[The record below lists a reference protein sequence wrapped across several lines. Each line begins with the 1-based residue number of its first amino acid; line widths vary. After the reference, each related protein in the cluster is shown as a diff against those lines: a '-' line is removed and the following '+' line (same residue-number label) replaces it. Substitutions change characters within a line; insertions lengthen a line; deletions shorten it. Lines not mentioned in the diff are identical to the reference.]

1 MNPFQS
7 LIFEYLGIMRK
18 MGRYKFSSD
27 SLANFITFYKFAYCH
42 INLVSISM
50 GLFDLFK
57 KDRGYEIHSLEFC
70 EVGKDGKRDTRPSNK
85 HYTDSRYIMPV
96 VKMTSR
102 IDRTVKIKVRITE
115 PSGKTHTY
123 DFDAPLKPVENMSAQ
138 FPWWGSEKRD
148 HFTAVG
154 TWRFDILDE
163 KDSVV
168 ISAPLEIAP
177 LEDIWESNGW
187 IYIVSHFE
195 FRNVNGKGEVIDDWN
210 TRNFLNP
217 KYIQMRCR
225 YTSYSDVARKIT
237 YRVEIRNERTGT
249 IKKFDHTVTLKPLGG
264 VQLLQICGW
273 GAESGTS
280 YAFGT
285 YTYTLYYKNR
295 EMGRGRF
302 EVMKSPKERGW
313 IEPLALVLH
322 FYNTDEDRDK
332 WVVHDC
338 AMNIADGK
346 IVEQKSF
353 SFKTGAYKRL
363 IAGFQWR
370 SLEKGHPLKL
380 TFKFYMEGNLVYTSV
395 QDAVTNE
402 PDSKDIFQ
410 QDFELSSS
418 MRLEGP
424 NGITSPFPAGRYEV
438 KLYLKTEEL
447 DEHFVMQRTLDVR

>member
-7 LIFEYLGIMRK
+7 LIFAYLGIMRK

-70 EVGKDGKRDTRPSNK
+70 EVGKDGKRDTRPSSK

-163 KDSVV
+163 EDHVV
-168 ISAPLEIAP
+168 ISAPIEIVP
-177 LEDIWESNGW
+177 LEEIWESMGW
-187 IYIVSHFE
+187 IHIVSNLE
-195 FRNVNGKGEVIDDWN
+195 FRNINGKGEVIDDWN
-210 TRNFLNP
+210 TGNFVEP
-217 KYIQMRCR
+217 KYMQMRCR
-225 YTSYSDVARKIT
+225 CTCYSDVVRKVT
-237 YRVEIRNERTGT
+237 YHVEIKNERTGK
-249 IKKFDHTVTLKPLGG
+249 IKAFDHTVTLNPRDGS
-264 VQLLQICGW
+264 QWLQICGW
-273 GAESGTS
+273 GSDSGTS
-280 YAFGT
+280 YAPGT
-285 YTYTLYYKNR
+285 HTYTLYYKNR

-302 EVMKSPKERGW
+302 EVVKSPKQRGW

-322 FYNTDEDRDK
+322 FYNTDEEVQQ
-332 WVVHDC
+332 WVTYDC
-338 AMNIADGK
+338 ALHIYEGK
-346 IVEQKSF
+346 IIEQKSF
-353 SFKTGAYKRL
+353 KANTYKRL
-363 IAGFQWR
+363 LAGFQWR
-370 SLEKGHPLKL
+370 SLEKGHSLKL
-380 TFKFYMEGNLVYTSV
+380 IFKFYMEGNLVYTSV

-402 PDSKDIFQ
+402 LDSKDIFQ
-410 QDFELSSS
+410 QDFEVSGS

-424 NGITSPFPAGRYEV
+424 NGVTSPFPAGRYEV
-438 KLYLKTEEL
+438 ELYLKTEEL
-447 DEHFVMQRTLDVR
+447 DEHFVMRRTLDVR